1 MHQVCSYVCDIV
13 YMVEYTP
20 VRTPGD
26 SRDKANIRE
35 KDSIIFDA
43 IQGIMHLTEWQS
55 VQLELELHLADTT
68 ESLFINTIVYI
79 HPCQEIIQNFKT
91 KIKIIPFNSFIKVFV
106 CIFWFKACA
115 HDSLS

>member
-20 VRTPGD
+20 VGTPGD

-68 ESLFINTIVYI
+68 
-79 HPCQEIIQNFKT
+79 QR
-91 KIKIIPFNSFIKVFV
+91 
-106 CIFWFKACA
+106 A
-115 HDSLS
+115 SLSTQLSISIHAKKSYKILKQK